1 MRGAW
6 CVFLHTTRHVLLKSA
21 MMWRTTWTKLILFAF
36 HRLYNELAW
45 TYDLVSWV
53 VSLGDWR
60 AWQRTVLP
68 YLNEGTVLE
77 IAHGPGHLLVDLH
90 AAAAQVIGLDLSAA
104 MGRLAQKNMHRAGV
118 NIPLTRGQVQALPF
132 AAASFDN
139 VVSTFPAEFVAEM
152 ATLQEVY
159 RVLRPHGQFLIV
171 PEGHLTGRGPLFW
184 LVELLW
190 RVTLRGKPD
199 EQMWQPFVA
208 RLEQAGFS
216 VAIHPITLKSSGT
229 TVIVA
234 TKKDRPL

>member
-1 MRGAW
+1 
-6 CVFLHTTRHVLLKSA
+6 
-21 MMWRTTWTKLILFAF
+21 MWQTIWTKLILFAF

-45 TYDLVSWV
+45 TYDVVSWV

-60 AWQRTVLP
+60 AWQRAVLP
-68 YLNEGTVLE
+68 YLHEGRVLE

-90 AAAAQVIGLDLSAA
+90 AAASQTIGLDLSPA
-104 MGRLAQKNMHRAGV
+104 MGRLARKNMRRAGV
-118 NIPLTRGQVQALPF
+118 NIPLARGRVQGLPF

-139 VVSTFPAEFVAEM
+139 VISTFPAEFVAEM
-152 ATLQEVY
+152 ATLQEVE
-159 RVLRPHGQFLIV
+159 RVLRPRGQFLIV
-171 PEGHLTGRGPLFW
+171 PEGHLTGRGLLFW

-190 RVTLRGKPD
+190 RATLRGKPD
-199 EQMWQPFVA
+199 DQVWQPFVA

-216 VAIHPITLKSSGT
+216 VAIHPIHLKTSGT